1 MVPALGCDGE
11 LYDEVAAGLA
21 DIVDAQ
27 TVLCD
32 GNAIAACVDQVL
44 AAAPSKFVLLGT
56 SFGGRVAL
64 ETALAAPDRIEGLW
78 MIGASPGPAADP
90 TAGRERSRRI
100 RGGEFEAVIAEMAE
114 KAVYGPGPH
123 GADARDRA
131 LRMLH
136 RIDPERMARQ
146 SDAMASRG
154 EVTARLGEIACPALM
169 LWGSKDQFSSPR
181 EGLALAAALPNAR
194 YIEIPDCGH
203 FPSIEAPAE
212 TIDAARHWLHAIQLS
227 SETTGHR

>member
-1 MVPALGCDGE
+1 MVPALGCDAE

-21 DIVDAQ
+21 DIVDPRTVICDADTIRGCVAQ
-27 TVLCD
+27 L
-32 GNAIAACVDQVL
+32 L
-44 AAAPSKFVLLGT
+44 EAAPSKFIVLGT

-64 ETALAAPDRIEGLW
+64 EMVLAASERTIGLW
-78 MIGASPGPAADP
+78 VIGAGAGPVADPAA
-90 TAGRERSRRI
+90 GRARSRRI

-114 KAVYGPGPH
+114 KAVFGPGPH
-123 GADARDRA
+123 GADARARA

-181 EGLALAAALPNAR
+181 EELALAAALPNAR
-194 YIEIPDCGH
+194 YVEIPDCGH

-212 TIDAARHWLHAIQLS
+212 TIDAARHWLNAADLARDA
-227 SETTGHR
+227 T